1 MRNRVLNWELGIAFL
16 LTCGLLGGAS
26 RVQAET
32 SVHVGIHRHLHQPN
46 YWGEPVPGR
55 PEQSQYGQ
63 DSQALKD
70 AGEAYYGDTIQH
82 PEVLLVGGND
92 SVFENPDKQSAYQR
106 NIKSS
111 IGAMNSPDAGMTISY
126 SGALQRNLWSFGR
139 YNEAGYTP
147 GWNDNNVEAY
157 GWKTSGGVNSR
168 AQVLGQ
174 TYHHSFT
181 PLLPESALRKEI
193 EMQRE
198 RTRKSWGLNSDM
210 SDQPVGFWP
219 IELAFSEQLIPILA
233 EYGYDWVMI
242 PNSHLART
250 CPEYMDA
257 LAQPD
262 PGAELKADPP
272 NRADQLGPS
281 VPLEQWYG
289 ANRDTYGNVFPV
301 PFSYQLHKA
310 KFVNP
315 ETGTESKITIVPQ
328 CDYHGYQSGY
338 GTVGWEY
345 IDGIIAQ
352 YNDPDHPSLV
362 MLTNDGENYWGGGS
376 SFWNEFAPQF
386 MNDAP
391 SHGKKAITIQDFVDA
406 HPAPD
411 ADVVHV
417 EDGSWLAA
425 DQGSPQFYRWLE
437 PPRRISGIDWS
448 DPYSIF
454 DLENG
459 WHTDM
464 RNWAIMLAGVNHCE
478 TAEQIFED
486 GGGEV
491 ASWRIEEPVQDDG
504 TSNNPNDAEQAWH
517 FLLWGFDSGF
527 LYFGDTLDDEV
538 KHTVAAN
545 RAISFAS
552 NIIGD
557 ASADTTPPVIFKPQR
572 FPWNPGG
579 KGKGQYLDGL
589 TTGGATVGFTTPV
602 WSSDFYIW
610 TFAYD
615 VSGVSSVTLKIRVD
629 EDGTNPLADNANETY
644 AGGSGVSG
652 WVSIPMT
659 RRAMP
664 KDDPTGNSNL
674 NYYVLPDQISDYC
687 WAKVTGYRDVL
698 LDYYIES
705 TDSKG
710 NLQKSDIQHVYVE
723 DDGTQ
728 GGQHP
733 SASFE
738 PAAPADCA
746 PLTVT
751 FNAETSVLAQAATV
765 YAAYHFST
773 NADDWITTAMTREDS
788 NTFSIT
794 FTTND
799 IPDNAPQL
807 EIAFNDGIN
816 WESNGGAN
824 WSVVIRD
831 CDAPFFTNGVSLTPA
846 MPAAGQSV
854 TVSYD
859 PTGRALAAA
868 TAVNIHY
875 GYNGDNWTV
884 APGEAMTKPAFYW
897 TFTYTIPEAATNIDL
912 VFNDGTDWDSNS
924 DNNWVYPV
932 TPADPEPPVPD
943 GMIITNPAVGTTT
956 VAYAVTNY
964 TLQGTAGT
972 NLTGSLIWTNSA
984 GGGNGLLAH
993 SSHWVL
999 PATLSIGENVIT
1011 LSGQI
1016 AGTGSSVT
1024 TTSAVDSASAYT
1036 NWTNGS
1042 NKGTGFGPWVMNHTQ
1057 DGITSFAGT
1066 FIGNPTNAAISGF
1079 GPEAFGFYANPPTS
1093 GANAEVTRE
1102 LSSAMSVGDSLQFE
1116 LGLNWDSNN
1125 EGSNRGF
1132 HLLAGTTELVN
1143 LNMGNSE
1150 VITINGETLFAN
1162 YGSQALPLKFD
1173 YVSDGSIRVQATGRD
1188 GAETYDTILPVP
1200 SGVPDG
1206 IKFYFNATDSA
1217 ANERQMY
1224 FDNLRVTHETGGG
1237 DEEYS
1242 VATVHIIRESD
1253 GAPVIPIPPIVF
1265 EPGTGFSFDV
1275 PARYDMERVEGADT
1289 LVGKAW
1295 NWAPLAEDTD
1305 YTITVDGKLTILST
1319 GSETHRMIRI
1329 WLAATPP

>member
-1 MRNRVLNWELGIAFL
+1 MKIIRFNWPLGLAFIL
-16 LTCGLLGGAS
+16 SFGLLGSAS
-26 RVQAET
+26 QALAET

-46 YWGEPVPGR
+46 YWGEPVPDR

-92 SVFENPDKQSAYQR
+92 SVFENPDKQSAYQI
-106 NIKSS
+106 NIKNS
-111 IGAMNSPDAGMTISY
+111 IGSMTSSDAGMTISY

-139 YNEAGYTP
+139 YNQAGYTP
-147 GWNDNNVEAY
+147 GWNNNNIEAY

-193 EMQRE
+193 EMFRE

-219 IELAFSEQLIPILA
+219 IELAFSEQLIPILE

-250 CPEYMDA
+250 CPNYMDA
-257 LAQPD
+257 LAQPS

-272 NRADQLGPS
+272 NRADQTGPT
-281 VPLEQWYG
+281 VPLDQWYG

-301 PFSYQLHKA
+301 PFAYQLHKA

-338 GTVGWEY
+338 GTVGWDH
-345 IDGIIAQ
+345 IDGKIAQ
-352 YNDPDHPSLV
+352 YNDPDKPALV

-391 SHGKKAITIQDFVDA
+391 NHGKKAITIQDFVDA

-411 ADVVHV
+411 NDVVHV

-425 DQGSPQFYRWLE
+425 DQGSPQFFRWLE
-437 PPRRISGIDWS
+437 PPQRISGVDWS
-448 DPYSIF
+448 DPNSIF

-464 RNWAIMLAGVNHCE
+464 RNWAVMLAGVNHCE

-491 ASWRIEEPVQDDG
+491 LSWRIEEPVQDNG

-527 LYFGDTLDDEV
+527 MYFGDTLDDEV

-545 RAISFAS
+545 RAISIAS
-552 NIIGD
+552 SVIGD
-557 ASADTTPPVIFKPQR
+557 ASGDETPPVIFKPQR

-579 KGKGQYLDGL
+579 KGKGQYLSQL
-589 TTGGATVGFTTPV
+589 TSGGSTVGFTTPV

-615 VSGVSSVTLKIRVD
+615 VSGVSTVTLKIRVD
-629 EDGTNPLADNANETY
+629 EDGTNPVADNANETY
-644 AGGSGVSG
+644 AGGSGVGG

-664 KDDPTGNSNL
+664 KDDPTGNPNL
-674 NYYVLPDQISDYC
+674 NYYVLPDEISDYC

-705 TDSKG
+705 TDTKG
-710 NLQKSDIQHVYVE
+710 NLHKSAIQHVYVE
-723 DDGTQ
+723 DDGTS
-728 GGQHP
+728 GEQHP
-733 SASFE
+733 SASFD
-738 PAAPADCA
+738 PAAPSDCA
-746 PLTVT
+746 PITVT
-751 FNAETSVLAQAATV
+751 FNAETSTLAQAATV
-765 YAAYHFST
+765 YAFYHFST
-773 NADDWITTAMTREDS
+773 NSGDWTSNAMTRTSS
-788 NTFSIT
+788 NTFDVT
-794 FTTND
+794 FTTNE

-807 EIAFNDGIN
+807 EIAFSDGAGT

-824 WSVVIRD
+824 WSVAIRD
-831 CDAPFFTNGVSLTPA
+831 CDAPFFTNGVSLSPSV
-846 MPAAGQSV
+846 PAAGESV

-859 PTGRALAAA
+859 PTERTLAGAGA
-868 TAVNIHY
+868 INIHH

-884 APGEAMTKPAFYW
+884 APGVAMTKPETYW
-897 TFTYTIPEAATNIDL
+897 TYTYTIPEAASNIVM
-912 VFNDGTDWDSNS
+912 VFNDGSTW
-924 DNNWVYPV
+924 DNNSENNWTFDV
-932 TPADPEPPVPD
+932 TPTDPPPPVPD
-943 GMIITNPAVGTTT
+943 GVIITNPAIGTTT

-964 TLQGTAGT
+964 TLEGTAGT
-972 NLTGSLIWTNSA
+972 NLSGSLMWSNSA
-984 GGGNGLLAH
+984 SGANGQFTRETT
-993 SSHWVL
+993 WVL
-999 PATLSIGENVIT
+999 PSSLAVGENI
-1011 LSGQI
+1011 LSVSALI
-1016 AGTGSSVT
+1016 AGSGSGSRTV
-1024 TTSAVDSASAYT
+1024 AVDEASAYGA
-1036 NWTNGS
+1036 WTNGS
-1042 NKGTGFGPWVMNHTQ
+1042 NEGSGWSGVWTLAIENTSAGHFLDAGAGNCSAGNPAFGMWAHSDGTARARRLFSEALQVDDTFSFLFDNNWIQ
-1057 DGITSFAGT
+1057 DGGSAGFALENASSET
-1066 FIGNPTNAAISGF
+1066 LVKVYFIGGEGVYKLEDNDGIRETGISWTGDGIAASLTLDTATAYTLFLNGTPF
-1079 GPEAFGFYANPPTS
+1079 TGTLTDAAG
-1093 GANAEVTRE
+1093 GRDVT
-1102 LSSAMSVGDSLQFE
+1102 QFHTW
-1116 LGLNWDSNN
+1116 NYNC
-1125 EGSNRGF
+1125 GSN
-1132 HLLAGTTELVN
+1132 TERNV
-1143 LNMGNSE
+1143 
-1150 VITINGETLFAN
+1150 
-1162 YGSQALPLKFD
+1162 
-1173 YVSDGSIRVQATGRD
+1173 
-1188 GAETYDTILPVP
+1188 
-1200 SGVPDG
+1200 
-1206 IKFYFNATDSA
+1206 YFNSLEIT
-1217 ANERQMY
+1217 RP
-1224 FDNLRVTHETGGG
+1224 VGGG
-1237 DEEYS
+1237 GESYS
-1242 VATVHIIRESD
+1242 TAIVHIIRESNENPP
-1253 GAPVIPIPPIVF
+1253 PVIDDIVLIPGDGGMAVGITNSIPGATYAIYASPTLIPTQNWQIVDETIQIGDGGPIELIY
-1265 EPGTGFSFDV
+1265 GHSLST
-1275 PARYDMERVEGADT
+1275 
-1289 LVGKAW
+1289 
-1295 NWAPLAEDTD
+1295 TD
-1305 YTITVDGKLTILST
+1305 YYRVGYT
-1319 GSETHRMIRI
+1319 R
-1329 WLAATPP
+1329 P